1 MSQCETE
8 SPIVPVQIPTLRLKP
23 TCAETRGESGVGLDA
38 SGLEGPGLLGECQP
52 AHGGAPPRHQPELPD
67 HPAVQQH
74 PKAPVVPE
82 QPTPPP

>member
-8 SPIVPVQIPTLRLKP
+8 SPIVPVQIPTLRLNP
-23 TCAETRGESGVGLDA
+23 TCADTIWRWLG
-38 SGLEGPGLLGECQP
+38 GLESAGGSRLLGECQP
-52 AHGGAPPRHQPELPD
+52 AHGGAPPRHQPELRD